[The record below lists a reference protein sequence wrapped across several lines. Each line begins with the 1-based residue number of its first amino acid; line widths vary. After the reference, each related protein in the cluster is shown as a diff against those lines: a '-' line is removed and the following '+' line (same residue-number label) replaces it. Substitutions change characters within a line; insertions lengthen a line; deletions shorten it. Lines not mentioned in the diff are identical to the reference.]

1 MKSSVNEVEFVSHGT
16 RIRAGHFLP
25 ANDSLRNAA
34 GAPCVV
40 MGHGMG
46 GTRAAGLE
54 PFARRFAE
62 AGLHVLCFD
71 YRYFGTSD
79 GEPRQWLSVR
89 KQLED
94 WAAAIAYA
102 RTLAGVDAKRI
113 ATWGS
118 SFSGAHSVAAAVA
131 DGKIAAVSSQGAM
144 MDGVA
149 ALFNLI
155 KQCGIGHA
163 LKLSAYGIADLAR
176 ATLGMSRVTLP
187 VVGHPGETAA
197 LTTPDSK
204 PGYLKLTPPDWRN
217 EITSSWALT
226 LATYRPN
233 TMTPKLPCPAL
244 FCIATDDV
252 VVPPSAMEDG
262 ARRAPDKVTVKRY
275 AAGHFDI
282 YVQPVFEQVSK
293 DQTEFFVCVL
303 KPT

>member
-1 MKSSVNEVEFVSHGT
+1 MNNQVNEVEFKSHGST
-16 RIRAGHFLP
+16 IRAGHFLP
-25 ANDSLRNAA
+25 ANDSLRNSA
-34 GAPCVV
+34 GIPCVV

-54 PFARRFAE
+54 PFARRFAD

-79 GEPRQWLSVR
+79 GKPRQWLSVS

-102 RTLAGVDAKRI
+102 RTLPNVDPKRI

-131 DGKIAAVSSQGAM
+131 DGKIAAVCSQGAM

-149 ALFNLI
+149 ALFNLV
-155 KQCGIGHA
+155 KQCGVGHA
-163 LKLSAYGIADLAR
+163 LKLSAYGIVDVLR
-176 ATLGMSRVTLP
+176 GTLGLSRVTLP
-187 VVGHPGETAA
+187 VVGNPGETAA

-204 PGYLKLTPPDWRN
+204 PGYLKLTPPDWKN
-217 EITSSWALT
+217 EITTSWALT

-233 TMTPKLPCPAL
+233 TMTPKLPCPGL

-262 ARRAPDKVTVKRY
+262 ARRAPDKITVKRY

-282 YVQPVFEQVSK
+282 YVQPTFDQVSK
-293 DQTEFFVCVL
+293 DQAEFFVRVL
-303 KPT
+303 KPA